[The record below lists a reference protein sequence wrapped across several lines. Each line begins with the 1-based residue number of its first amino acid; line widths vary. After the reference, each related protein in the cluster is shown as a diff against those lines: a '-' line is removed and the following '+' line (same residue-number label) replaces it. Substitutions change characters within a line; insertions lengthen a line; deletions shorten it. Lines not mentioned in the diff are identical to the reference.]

1 MSYKNIFALMGTKWF
16 WALLAVA
23 AIAMVAALSWTCSA
37 VEETHAELVSDSTI
51 DITPEQIQ
59 SIRAVG
65 EWEFLSVSCEEMV
78 DTTRKGILSDDHLA
92 RIYYG
97 TLRLGVNLHQAAPGW
112 IKSKGDSVIV
122 TLPKVGLLDR
132 DFIDEARTTSFF
144 ESGRWTAADREALYR
159 RAYLKMIAHGMT
171 PENIKNAQDNA
182 DAQFR
187 RMFRAMGYTRIGIRF
202 EK

>member
-1 MSYKNIFALMGTKWF
+1 MSYKKIFALMGTKWF

-112 IKSKGDSVIV
+112 IKNEGDSVIV

-144 ESGRWTAADREALYR
+144 ESGRWTATDREALYR